1 MKLFYSLRTKIIV
14 GSVSIWGRR
23 ENAQTRTTY
32 KIRIKYAVYGTDV
45 HTERR
50 ERMSK
55 EREVDKITIHYDD
68 GEEKIV
74 EKGFFCNM
82 KEENGQM
89 VLEFTMCHVAGI
101 ELEAIVQGCVELGF
115 KLGMFGEEMREE
127 GC

>member
-14 GSVSIWGRR
+14 GSVSIWGRW

-32 KIRIKYAVYGTDV
+32 KIRIKYAVYGIDV
-45 HTERR
+45 YTGRR
-50 ERMSK
+50 ESVNK

-68 GEEKIV
+68 GEEKTV

-82 KEENGQM
+82 KEENGET

-101 ELEAIVQGCVELGF
+101 ELEAIVYGCVQLGL
-115 KLGMFGEEMREE
+115 KLGMFDNRKEEE
-127 GC
+127 

>member
-1 MKLFYSLRTKIIV
+1 
-14 GSVSIWGRR
+14 
-23 ENAQTRTTY
+23 
-32 KIRIKYAVYGTDV
+32 
-45 HTERR
+45 
-50 ERMSK
+50 MSK

-68 GEEKIV
+68 GEEKII

-115 KLGMFGEEMREE
+115 KLGMFGEEKR
-127 GC
+127 GGLLN

>member
-1 MKLFYSLRTKIIV
+1 
-14 GSVSIWGRR
+14 
-23 ENAQTRTTY
+23 
-32 KIRIKYAVYGTDV
+32 
-45 HTERR
+45 
-50 ERMSK
+50 MSK

-89 VLEFTMCHVAGI
+89 VLEFIMCHVGGGI

-115 KLGMFGEEMREE
+115 KLGMFGEEKREE
-127 GC
+127 DC

>member
-1 MKLFYSLRTKIIV
+1 
-14 GSVSIWGRR
+14 
-23 ENAQTRTTY
+23 
-32 KIRIKYAVYGTDV
+32 
-45 HTERR
+45 
-50 ERMSK
+50 MSK

-101 ELEAIVQGCVELGF
+101 ELEAIVQGFVELGF
-115 KLGMFGEEMREE
+115 KLGMFGEEKREE
-127 GC
+127 DC

>member
-14 GSVSIWGRR
+14 GSVSIWGRW

-32 KIRIKYAVYGTDV
+32 KIRIKYAVYGIDV
-45 HTERR
+45 HTGRR
-50 ERMSK
+50 GSVNK

-68 GEEKIV
+68 GEGKTV

-82 KEENGQM
+82 KEENGEM

-101 ELEAIVQGCVELGF
+101 ELEAIVYGCVQLGL
-115 KLGMFGEEMREE
+115 KLGMFDNRKEEE
-127 GC
+127 